1 MSKIPLGFIPD
12 PVMVRLD
19 RLLPSRR
26 IPEGL
31 SASTKF
37 KQIKSSIEDVGLIEP
52 LTVGLADP
60 STGNRMLIDG
70 HIRAYA
76 MQELGLEEG
85 MCLVA
90 IDDETYTYNN
100 RINRISTIQE
110 HMMLR
115 RAAER
120 GVTSARLAK
129 ALRVD
134 ISHIQKKL
142 SLLDGIC
149 AEAAGLLKDQHFS
162 ANLGAVLRKMKPT
175 RQIECAE
182 LMVSSNNVTVSYANC
197 MLAATPAEMLVAE
210 RKPRKIAGVSA
221 EQMARME
228 KEMGNLQG
236 RFKSIEQSY
245 GQDVLNLVLA
255 KGFLAKLLANE
266 EVTRFL
272 SQRQPDVLREFTHIV
287 EIDALDK

>member
-1 MSKIPLGFIPD
+1 MSKIPLAFIPE
-12 PVMVRLD
+12 PITVRLD
-19 RLLPSRR
+19 QLLSSRR

-31 SASTKF
+31 PASTKF

-52 LTVGLADP
+52 LTVGPADP
-60 STGNRMLIDG
+60 STGKRMLIDG
-70 HIRAYA
+70 HIRAYVL
-76 MQELGLEEG
+76 QELGFEDV

-90 IDDETYTYNN
+90 TDDETYTYNN
-100 RINRISTIQE
+100 RINRLSTIQE

-115 RAAER
+115 RAVER
-120 GVTSARLAK
+120 GVTPARLAK

-134 ISHIQKKL
+134 ISQIQKKL
-142 SLLDGIC
+142 NLLDGIC
-149 AEAAGLLKDQHFS
+149 AEAAGLLKDQRFS
-162 ANLGAVLRKMKPT
+162 ANMGAVLRKMKPT

-182 LMVSSNNVTVSYANC
+182 LMVSSNNVTVGYANC
-197 MLAATPAEMLVAE
+197 MLAVTPAEMLVVE

-255 KGFLAKLLANE
+255 KGYLAKLLANE

-272 SQRQPDVLREFTHIV
+272 AQRQPEVLREFTHIV

>member
-1 MSKIPLGFIPD
+1 
-12 PVMVRLD
+12 
-19 RLLPSRR
+19 
-26 IPEGL
+26 
-31 SASTKF
+31 
-37 KQIKSSIEDVGLIEP
+37 
-52 LTVGLADP
+52 
-60 STGNRMLIDG
+60 
-70 HIRAYA
+70 
-76 MQELGLEEG
+76 

-115 RAAER
+115 RAVER
-120 GVTSARLAK
+120 GVTPERLAK

-134 ISHIQKKL
+134 ISHIIKKL
-142 SLLDGIC
+142 NLLDGIC
-149 AEAAGLLKDQHFS
+149 AEAAGLLKDQQFS

-182 LMVSSNNVTVSYANC
+182 LMVSSNNVTVAYANA

-228 KEMGNLQG
+228 KEMGNVQG

-266 EVTRFL
+266 EIARFL
-272 SQRQPDVLREFTHIV
+272 AQRQSDVLREFKQIV